1 MKTTMKNLFSLILMV
16 SVLFLASCS
25 KTDDPTPSA
34 PNKPTTPT
42 TPTVQTNLDKVK
54 ATLVGTWTF
63 SSMTIT
69 GLNSANT
76 SVTATVT
83 DCKSYPSDTFFSK
96 DKLNAWKPLTPQY
109 IYEYKGGN
117 AVAVT
122 NLCPSKGDPL
132 PGNVVATENSN
143 GTVRLTFDFGVNYDV
158 NVSDLTSTTIK
169 GSVINDKGY
178 VVIITYNRK

>member
-25 KTDDPTPSA
+25 KTDDPTPV
-34 PNKPTTPT
+34 

-83 DCKSYPSDTFFSK
+83 NCTYPSDTFFK
-96 DKLNAWKPLTPQY
+96 DKGWKSFTPEY
-109 IYEYKGGN
+109 IYQFKTGN
-117 AVAVT
+117 AVDVT
-122 NLCPSKGDPL
+122 DLCPSKGSPL
-132 PGNVVATENSN
+132 AGNVVATENSN
-143 GTVRLTFDFGVNYDV
+143 GTVRLTFDLGVNYDV

-169 GSVINDKGY
+169 GTVINDKGY

>member
-25 KTDDPTPSA
+25 KTDDPTPV
-34 PNKPTTPT
+34 

-117 AVAVT
+117 AVDVT

-132 PGNVVATENSN
+132 KNENVVATENSN
-143 GTVRLTFDFGVNYDV
+143 GTVRLTFSFGVNYDV

-169 GSVINDKGY
+169 GTVINDKGY